1 MKETYPISIELKI
14 STPRKTR
21 LNNYAGLPASTQEI
35 SVLNP
40 SGYINTLGCSEEHVS
55 ARGLVK
61 INPGCILH
69 GKTPFLSYQLNLLNL
84 QPSNAALL
92 CLNFCILYI
101 LVKLF
106 SYWWTSQAYCRLI
119 IGFVNLKLKCLNF
132 RLCQWES
139 IIPVSAHM
147 QTKSV
152 VPPFTQEKIFATR
165 VCNATYRYLHLVWPF
180 ELILIISLSYFTFNY
195 INLCADK
202 QLSYT
207 ICIYLFYHSNFI
219 YILCIDNLWI

>member
-40 SGYINTLGCSEEHVS
+40 SGYISTLGCSEEHVS

-106 SYWWTSQAYCRLI
+106 S
-119 IGFVNLKLKCLNF
+119 
-132 RLCQWES
+132 
-139 IIPVSAHM
+139 
-147 QTKSV
+147 
-152 VPPFTQEKIFATR
+152 
-165 VCNATYRYLHLVWPF
+165 
-180 ELILIISLSYFTFNY
+180 
-195 INLCADK
+195 
-202 QLSYT
+202 
-207 ICIYLFYHSNFI
+207 
-219 YILCIDNLWI
+219 